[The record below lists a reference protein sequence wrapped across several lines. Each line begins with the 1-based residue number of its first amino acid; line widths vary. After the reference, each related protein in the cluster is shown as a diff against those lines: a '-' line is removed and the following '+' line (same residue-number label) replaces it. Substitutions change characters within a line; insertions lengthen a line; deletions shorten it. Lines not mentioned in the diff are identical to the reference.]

1 MHTAAHGFQVI
12 RQNMPHAHL
21 IHPSSQRG
29 FGKGP
34 RPASLYICVVASSV
48 LLNLPIVVR
57 YELEPTGALRAAVA
71 CARQE
76 SSTYKGQ
83 LRSSNS

>member
-1 MHTAAHGFQVI
+1 MQAARGFQVI
-12 RQNMPHAHL
+12 GQHMPRAHL

-48 LLNLPIVVR
+48 LLNLPIFVR
-57 YELEPTGALRAAVA
+57 YELEPIVALRAAVA
-71 CARQE
+71 RAR
-76 SSTYKGQ
+76 
-83 LRSSNS
+83 